1 MVTDSA
7 KIKIPDWIANRLD
20 LTGVA
25 AVERAITVA
34 EENTSGELVVA
45 LARRSSAIGH
55 VPLIV
60 ALLGGVGVLEIA
72 WSMEVSQYTTAGW
85 LFLVVVASFFMA
97 RIPLVQRLCTL
108 KQDRDV
114 QAENA
119 AAAEFLRARVSH
131 TKAATGVLIYI
142 SLLEHRVVVLGDSA
156 IAAKVQQSDWDGMVA
171 DILIGIKNKD
181 LAGGLSNAVATSGKL
196 LALHFPAT
204 PGNPNELRNAV
215 RFID

>member
-7 KIKIPDWIANRLD
+7 KLKIPKWIANRLD
-20 LTGVA
+20 LAGLA
-25 AVERAITVA
+25 AVEHEISAA

-72 WSMEVSQYTTAGW
+72 WSMEVSQTTTAGW

-108 KQDRDV
+108 KQDRNV
-114 QAENA
+114 QAQNA
-119 AAAEFLRARVSH
+119 AAAEFLRARVSR
-131 TKAATGVLIYI
+131 TEAATGVLIYI

-171 DILIGIKNKD
+171 AILIGIKNKD
-181 LAGGLSNAVATSGKL
+181 FAGGLTKAVAAAG
-196 LALHFPAT
+196 AT
-204 PGNPNELRNAV
+204 FSCNR
-215 RFID
+215 R

>member
-1 MVTDSA
+1 MVTNSA

-20 LTGVA
+20 LAGLA
-25 AVERAITVA
+25 AVEHAITAA

-72 WSMEVSQYTTAGW
+72 WSMEVSQTTTAGW
-85 LFLVVVASFFMA
+85 LFLVVVASFFIA
-97 RIPLVQRLCTL
+97 RVPLVQRLCTL
-108 KQDRDV
+108 KHDRDV

-131 TKAATGVLIYI
+131 TEAATGVLIYI

-171 DILIGIKNKD
+171 DILMGIKNKD
-181 LAGGLSNAVATSGKL
+181 FAGGLSKAVATAGKL

-204 PGNPNELRNAV
+204 ADNQNELRNAV
-215 RFID
+215 RFIN

>member
-7 KIKIPDWIANRLD
+7 KLKIPKWIANRLD
-20 LTGVA
+20 LAGLA
-25 AVERAITVA
+25 AVEHEISAA

-72 WSMEVSQYTTAGW
+72 WSMEVSQTTTAGW

-108 KQDRDV
+108 KQDRNV
-114 QAENA
+114 QAQNA
-119 AAAEFLRARVSH
+119 AAAEFLRARVSR
-131 TKAATGVLIYI
+131 TEAATGVLIYI

-171 DILIGIKNKD
+171 AILIGIKNKD
-181 LAGGLSNAVATSGKL
+181 FAGGLTKAVAAAGKL

-204 PGNPNELRNAV
+204 ADNPNELHNAV